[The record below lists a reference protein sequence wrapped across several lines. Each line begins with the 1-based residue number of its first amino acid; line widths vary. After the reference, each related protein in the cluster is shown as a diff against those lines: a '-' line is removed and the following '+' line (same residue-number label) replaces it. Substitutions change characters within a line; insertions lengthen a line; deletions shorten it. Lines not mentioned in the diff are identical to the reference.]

1 MILAAPKVI
10 APVLAI
16 ITPPVPANV
25 AGNSNPVASGVAV
38 LYASVAARPYVGAT
52 EAVAVPAIVR
62 ILFTVTPVV
71 VLASEPPRVRLE

>member
-1 MILAAPKVI
+1 MPKVI
-10 APVLAI
+10 VPVLAI
-16 ITPPVPANV
+16 ITPPVPENA
-25 AGNSNPVASGVAV
+25 AGHSKPTDSPVAV